1 MIKARNNPIG
11 SKQVEYYRKALEE
24 GIMPDGQNP
33 VAMLQI
39 FSAELLLKI
48 ASGQLD
54 MKPFAIHELKGMG
67 LGRKGEWVGFSQAEV
82 VWEKTKHVGTKSSK
96 HLGMLF

>member
-24 GIMPDGQNP
+24 DTIPDEQNP
-33 VAMLQI
+33 IAILQV

-48 ASGQLD
+48 ALGQLD
-54 MKPFAIHELKGMG
+54 MKPFAIHELKCRG

-82 VWEKTKHVGTKSSK
+82 VWEKTKHAGTKSSK
-96 HLGMLF
+96 HLRMFL

>member
-1 MIKARNNPIG
+1 MAKSKNSLSINKQIEYYKKALDDSIIPDEQNPI
-11 SKQVEYYRKALEE
+11 
-24 GIMPDGQNP
+24 
-33 VAMLQI
+33 AMLQI

-54 MKPFAIHELKGMG
+54 MKPFAIRELKCRG

-82 VWEKTKHVGTKSSK
+82 VWEKTKHAGTKNSK
-96 HLGMLF
+96 HLRMLF

>member
-1 MIKARNNPIG
+1 MKARNNPTS
-11 SKQVEYYRKALEE
+11 SKQVEYYRKALE
-24 GIMPDGQNP
+24 GGTMPDEQNP
-33 VAMLQI
+33 IAMLQI

-54 MKPFAIHELKGMG
+54 MKPFAIHELKGRG

-82 VWEKTKHVGTKSSK
+82 VWEKTKHAGTKSRK